1 MKAIKRKNVY
11 QDYFEKTDIQ
21 KLQEEIIERL
31 LKVKEDAIKDAL
43 RIYVNPP
50 IKGEITKGKLTW
62 RGLRL
67 VEDFSNNTFWI
78 EQRGI
83 IVTPIYKLQTL

>member
-1 MKAIKRKNVY
+1 MKVIKRKNVY

-67 VEDFSNNTFWI
+67 VEDFSKNTFWI

-83 IVTPIYKLQTL
+83 IVTPIYKLPTI